1 MWKRVTVLVIAVCCL
16 VQVARAD
23 EDEEDF
29 GTDAGY
35 GSLAVLVNLF
45 YMPVKIVYAGL
56 GGLTGGLV
64 YLVTIGNESAAMA
77 TWSPSL
83 GGTYVI
89 TPEMLEGEDP
99 VLFNGP
105 SYDVSD

>member
-16 VQVARAD
+16 AQVARAQ
-23 EDEEDF
+23 ESF
-29 GTDAGY
+29 GEDAGY

-45 YMPVKIVYAGL
+45 YMPVKVVYAAV
-56 GGLTGGLV
+56 GGLTGCLV
-64 YLVTIGNESAAMA
+64 YLVTIGNEGAAMA

-89 TPEMLEGEDP
+89 TPKMLQGEEP

-105 SYDVSD
+105 SYSVDD

>member
-16 VQVARAD
+16 AQVARAAA
-23 EDEEDF
+23 EDF
-29 GTDAGY
+29 ETDAGY

-64 YLVTIGNESAAMA
+64 YLVTIGNEDAAMA

-105 SYDVSD
+105 SYSVPD